1 MKALPGGDNKKG
13 FFGQCWEMVKAKFY
27 PPHYYTAEVQKNNI
41 ERQIQSSHIIQENNQ
56 EFQRELENDRQHFEL
71 SRLKAQHL
79 MSLQRQE
86 FDAEQSSLNRQVQS
100 EMQLRRQDFDAQQSS
115 LNRQAQSEMQLRR
128 QDFDAQQSSLNRQ
141 FQADQA
147 KLSQAFQAELTGYI
161 QKCEDARQLKRQD
174 FEKFLL
180 VERQKFD
187 LEMQQRG
194 HEFQIK
200 FALFLFI
207 LNILITKWKIIL
219 YYYPRRL
226 YPPNFLDS
234 YSILHRNKPVPP
246 LVIISPPEVEFDRFP
261 QRAPQLPL
269 MEKDLEEDLRNFLA
283 QHYPNNHPNTPTQ
296 FKAAVWETKRIRA
309 ETALD
314 PLFSV
319 LNSVPAIILESEF
332 SNDSFNFRVAS
343 WDVGYLQY
351 EYKPILSKFN
361 YREFLYHIAQEQALA
376 WQERRANLLAQGF
389 NLDVVQKLE
398 PDNEFNL
405 QKWHEEQQL
414 KKAGYT
420 PSLDYKVTVNC
431 IKELRHYLGLLH
443 CMFASFAVDEYYFLR
458 YNVTPKL
465 PGLLPGLIQDL
476 PDYEAVNLIQS
487 VVAHY
492 QNFCLS
498 LEEDNQRASS
508 LPELCLDLAL
518 GLTHLSD
525 KSWAKEFVIQS
536 MKFWLNQRYLP
547 QPEEFDS
554 LLKAVRWALRIVDVA
569 YVGKLNQCLT
579 AIALPTSLSVIQACY
594 SRGLSSSNQGNY
606 QGAIADFDQAI
617 ELNPQLTEAYYYRGL
632 AYSELQQYE
641 KAIADFTTA
650 AQNKPNWPDVYF
662 NRAHAYYK
670 LGEHQNAIADYNQT
684 LKLNPQFQDAM
695 TKREIAQGVWDEKKR
710 QEKVERDRRQSEEE
724 VKGQLFHF
732 EIITVNAAGKEVNR
746 KPGTARQKIE
756 TLNGVN
762 LEMVYIPGGTFT
774 MGSPQNE
781 AESND
786 NEKPQH
792 PVTIQPFFMGKYA
805 VTQAQWKAVTKL
817 PKIQCDL
824 NPDPSR
830 FKGDNRPVENV
841 SWRDAVEFGARLSQ
855 KTKRNY
861 RLPSE
866 AEWEYACRAGADTTT
881 PFHFGETITTDLANY
896 DGNNTY
902 ANAPKGKYRQETVDV
917 GSFSPNAFGL
927 YQMHG
932 NVWEWCADP
941 WHGNYEKAPTDGS
954 VWDENSNDNRYQ
966 NSVDLIVKSGNDNRN
981 RLLRGG
987 SWYDSPWYCRSAI
1000 RLNYAPAPRNYAY
1013 GFRFVCVAAWT

>member
-13 FFGQCWEMVKAKFY
+13 FFGQCWDMVKATFY

-56 EFQRELENDRQHFEL
+56 EFQRELENSRQHFEL

-86 FDAEQSSLNRQVQS
+86 FDAE
-100 EMQLRRQDFDAQQSS
+100 QSS

-187 LEMQQRG
+187 LQMQQRG

-200 FALFLFI
+200 FALFQGQLFRQNDEYKRI
-207 LNILITKWKIIL
+207 LDNYPWRLFPAIIL
-219 YYYPRRL
+219 ESYSK
-226 YPPNFLDS
+226 LDS
-234 YSILHRNKPVPP
+234 NKPVPP

-319 LNSVPAIILESEF
+319 LNSVPTIILESEF

-361 YREFLYHIAQEQALA
+361 YREFLYHIAQDQALA

-443 CMFASFAVDEYYFLR
+443 CIFTSFAVDEYYFLR

-465 PGLLPGLIQDL
+465 PGLLPALIQDL
-476 PDYEAVNLIQS
+476 PDYEALNLIQS

-498 LEEDNQRASS
+498 LQEDNQRASS

-518 GLTHLSD
+518 GFTLLSD

-547 QPEEFDS
+547 QPEDFDS
-554 LLKAVRWALRIVDVA
+554 LLKAVRGALRIVDVA
-569 YVGKLNQCLT
+569 YAGKLNQCLT
-579 AIALPTSLSVIQACY
+579 TLALPTSLSVIQACY

-632 AYSELQQYE
+632 AYSELQQYQ
-641 KAIADFTTA
+641 KAIADFTA
-650 AQNKPNWPDVYF
+650 AIQNKPNWPDVYF

-670 LGEHQNAIADYNQT
+670 LGEHQKAIADYDQT
-684 LKLNPQFQDAM
+684 LKLNPQFKDAM
-695 TKREIAQGVWDEKKR
+695 TKREIAQGVWDEKQR
-710 QEKVERDRRQSEEE
+710 QENVERDRRQSEEE

-786 NEKPQH
+786 NEKRQH
-792 PVTIQPFFMGKYA
+792 QVTIEPFFMGKYA

-824 NPDPSR
+824 NSDPSR
-830 FKGDNRPVENV
+830 FKGDNRPVEQV
-841 SWRDAVEFGARLSQ
+841 SWRDAVEFCARLSQ

-866 AEWEYACRAGADTTT
+866 AEWEYACRAGTTT

-896 DGNNTY
+896 NGNETY

-917 GSFSPNAFGL
+917 DSFPPNAFGL

-941 WHGNYEKAPTDGS
+941 WHGNYEGAPTDGS
-954 VWDENSNDNRYQ
+954 VWDEKDNDHRYQ
-966 NSVDLIVKSGNDNRN
+966 NSVDLLAMSGNDDRS

-987 SWYDSPWYCRSAI
+987 SWLKYPRNSRSAI
-1000 RLNYAPAPRNYAY
+1000 RGSDAPDSRNGCL
-1013 GFRFVCVAAWT
+1013 GFRFVFVWLRGQNST